1 VDTHADVHVAAVADR
16 VGRVLGTRAFLADPA
31 GYRAAL
37 AWMKLHGELVKVGVE
52 GTGSYGA
59 GLARY
64 LAACGI
70 EVAEVI
76 RPNRQ
81 ARRQR
86 GKSDTAGAV
95 AAALAALSGEAAGVP
110 PSPRRGSR
118 GRSGR

>member
-1 VDTHADVHVAAVADR
+1 VVDR
-16 VGRVLGTRAFLADPA
+16 VGRVLGTRAFPATAA

-37 AWMKLHGELVKVGVE
+37 AWMRAHGERGKAGVE

-76 RPNRQ
+76 RPDRQ

-86 GKSDTAGAV
+86 GKSGTAAPSTSGSTATRRERANQTPPPKTGATRSV
-95 AAALAALSGEAAGVP
+95 TNLAP
-110 PSPRRGSR
+110 PLNR
-118 GRSGR
+118 

>member
-1 VDTHADVHVAAVADR
+1 MSA
-16 VGRVLGTRAFLADPA
+16 
-31 GYRAAL
+31 
-37 AWMKLHGELVKVGVE
+37 HGELARVGVE

-64 LAACGI
+64 LAGCGI
-70 EVAEVI
+70 EVTEVI

-95 AAALAALSGEAAGVP
+95 AAACGRVDGPAGVMWF
-110 PSPRRGSR
+110 SLTRGCCTAPRRTPAPTR
-118 GRSGR
+118 GRC